1 MNYVN
6 GLSIRI
12 NQPASID
19 KTVYEGQMIPS
30 VLVSGTLSGDVN
42 LLSGKVLVLLVVMP
56 DPLFEEKPAIAINAA
71 AQSASL
77 NMTGKIAPD
86 GPKTYKG
93 NMTIKACLDTA
104 CQSEIRVENP
114 QIPYAITVKTGLVLG
129 SKNVDFVTPFGAAVA
144 PVTVP
149 VTLPEGAAS
158 WAVAPA
164 IGSTD
169 TFKVE
174 KAGDGSPNLVVSLP
188 ALLPSASSYKAS
200 FSVSAITSDGQKL
213 SRLLEVSVL
222 TNPSSAPYVLAKPEA
237 HFVVKEGTPTLAPAQ
252 DNAVFFPG
260 NTSDKMRYMGM
271 VMNTPPGVDTS
282 MYPGPNLWLYDYFY
296 NEAGLPRY
304 ATKSYSWS
312 TQVQA
317 CYNDRCLP
325 PGRYSAQVQFRYT
338 PDGGPVY
345 DIYYPVVMDVMPR

>member
-1 MNYVN
+1 MNYVS

-30 VLVSGTLSGDVN
+30 ALVSGTLSGDVN
-42 LLSGKVLVLLVVMP
+42 LLNGKVLVLLVVMP
-56 DPLFEEKPAIAINAA
+56 DPLFEEKPIITVNAA

-77 NMTGKIAPD
+77 SMTGKMAPD

-114 QIPYAITVKTGLVLG
+114 QIPYAITVKAGLSLG
-129 SKNVDFVTPFGAAVA
+129 TRNVDFVTPFGAAVS

-149 VTLPEGAAS
+149 VTLPAGAVS

-169 TFKVE
+169 IFKVE
-174 KAGDGSPNLVVSLP
+174 KAGDGSANLVVSLP

-200 FSVSAITSDGQKL
+200 FNVSATTSEGQTL

-222 TNPSSAPYVLAKPEA
+222 TTPSSAPYALSRPEA
-237 HFVVKEGTPTLAPAQ
+237 YFVVKQGTSTLAPAQ
-252 DNAVFFPG
+252 DGAVFFPG
-260 NTSDKMRYMGM
+260 DTSDKMRYMGT

-317 CYNDRCLP
+317 CYNDRCLV

-338 PDGGPVY
+338 PDGGPAY
-345 DIYYPVVMDVMPR
+345 DIYYPVVMDVVP